1 MAVKNL
7 RGGVKTASKNLR
19 EGVNKVDE
27 DEKVVQVLRI
37 REKPQ
42 EMILLELPPGH
53 AEPGLIPDRR
63 VQSVLKGQQ
72 VQAII
77 PADRLHQ

>member
-7 RGGVKTASKNLR
+7 RGGVNTV
-19 EGVNKVDE
+19 GE

-37 REKPQ
+37 LGKPQ
-42 EMILLELPPGH
+42 EMILLELPPGL
-53 AEPGLIPDRR
+53 AEPGLTPDRR
-63 VQSVLKGQQ
+63 VQSALKGQQ
-72 VQAII
+72 AQAII